1 MVLQTVYPNKILIAM
16 KFEDRTS
23 KDFSFLF
30 EKFLKRKICLNWN
43 EVWGQK
49 ITENLK
55 NVFRDAFPF
64 FQSDYVETSLFK
76 FYKKNLE
83 FPVVLRGFVK
93 DFCTIFYDL
102 KSQRFYWT
110 FWQFLF
116 HCNAKKTVHVYE
128 TLGISLTEQLLN
140 YNSFTEKKYWNGIF
154 PFHKKMR
161 KKLKHLPQ

>member
-1 MVLQTVYPNKILIAM
+1 MGHFCCKDSSINSRFRSRSPSKRDLNGFANRLSWQNLNRYEIWGQKTFHFYM
-16 KFEDRTS
+16 KNFW
-23 KDFSFLF
+23 K
-30 EKFLKRKICLNWN
+30 EKF
-43 EVWGQK
+43 VWIEMNYGQK

-76 FYKKNLE
+76 FYKKNLK

-128 TLGISLTEQLLN
+128 TLGIS
-140 YNSFTEKKYWNGIF
+140 
-154 PFHKKMR
+154 
-161 KKLKHLPQ
+161 